1 MDKSLTYESDDALLE
16 ALRKKDSAAFE
27 SLYRQ
32 YYRMVVKQVN
42 DQGLPDEDAED
53 IFQEVLL
60 VLVRKIHDTDFVLT
74 AKLSTYLFAI
84 ARNLLLKRSGKQP
97 FVQLDE
103 SIVKPLGVQP
113 PETGPD
119 EQEERINAVVGC
131 LAQMEGDCRT
141 LLLMSFYE
149 KRSQVEIA
157 EAMGYS
163 ESFVKVK
170 KHRCLSYLRKQVKEH
185 PFFKDD

>member
-1 MDKSLTYESDDALLE
+1 MDKSLTYETDNALLD
-16 ALRKKDSAAFE
+16 ALRKKEPAAFE

-32 YYRMVVKQVN
+32 YYRMVAKQVN
-42 DQGLPDEDAED
+42 DQGLPNEDAED

-60 VLVRKIHDTDFVLT
+60 VLVRKIHDTDFVLS

-97 FVQLDE
+97 LVQLDE
-103 SIVKPLGVQP
+103 NITKPLDVQLP
-113 PETGPD
+113 DTGPS
-119 EQEERINAVVGC
+119 EQEERINAVIGC

-157 EAMGYS
+157 EALGYS
-163 ESFVKVK
+163 EAFVKVK
-170 KHRCLSYLRKQVKEH
+170 KHRCLSYLRKQVKAH
-185 PFFKDD
+185 PFFNE